1 MTAGPINELDHF
13 PCLLQAL
20 NLSLSFRYSFNNQST
35 NSYKQWRITWRKPMR
50 RLGPISLDGPLFSPV
65 FFPPQPKIQAPLHC
79 RKRWRHIAFFY
90 SNSATRPMLGP
101 VVCCCPISSQAYLS
115 RSPVGYLGSFGGS
128 SLPLSLPSYSPSS
141 SPPLITTWPSFIA
154 SCRLG
159 QIQPAL
165 QAGRYQHNLRCC
177 LPALDYYF
185 RVRSV
190 RPIE

>member
-1 MTAGPINELDHF
+1 
-13 PCLLQAL
+13 
-20 NLSLSFRYSFNNQST
+20 
-35 NSYKQWRITWRKPMR
+35 MR

-165 QAGRYQHNLRCC
+165 QAGRYQLQDQTSVSLSGYRDIAKWRTIIFVAVC
-177 LPALDYYF
+177 LPWTTIFAFALCDL
-185 RVRSV
+185 
-190 RPIE
+190 